1 MRILWILVPAPFV
14 GYLVA
19 EWCRRAL
26 SDDPRLIRRL
36 VAEQPIT
43 MITGLTIVGAAFSWV
58 LFEVLRRFFPG

>member
-1 MRILWILVPAPFV
+1 MQILWILVPAPFV

-36 VAEQPIT
+36 VSEQPAT
-43 MITGLTIVGAAFSWV
+43 MIAGLTIIGAGFSWV
-58 LFEVLRRFFPG
+58 ILVVLSRFLPG